1 MKARVTTTTTINH
14 GSDADDMV
22 IIIKAPQAHQLRPL
36 LELQERQNA
45 LQRRRSITGD
55 ITITNGNTS
64 DAVDTIT
71 NTTWRTALV
80 DADVFVSS
88 SG

>member
-1 MKARVTTTTTINH
+1 VKARVTTTTTINH

>member
-1 MKARVTTTTTINH
+1 
-14 GSDADDMV
+14 MV